1 MALPLKKKLFLRPPK
16 RSRAIT
22 KCCFIFDYSIENLRI
37 YTAMFKGYNFTM
49 DIEGLN
55 GIGIPNNKIV
65 WGLMPGHHDAG
76 NEYTTLEQAK
86 AAAE

>member
-1 MALPLKKKLFLRPPK
+1 
-16 RSRAIT
+16 
-22 KCCFIFDYSIENLRI
+22 
-37 YTAMFKGYNFTM
+37 MFKGYNFTM